1 MLHRILCAIAISIAM
16 LASVVSQ
23 AASADKALLAAE
35 PDPRNWTSPGRT
47 SNETRFSPLDE
58 INRESVGRLRL
69 AWSLDLAV
77 GSAHSTPLAVD
88 GVVYVAA
95 GYTVVHAVEAKTGKQ
110 LWRYDSEAATL
121 ASQKLRAGSG
131 IRGLAYQKARLFV
144 GTQDGRLIALD
155 AKTGVVVWTTQVLNA
170 ADRSF
175 ISGAP
180 RVCGDKVIIGFGAGA
195 TDEVRGAVS
204 AFDALTGK
212 LLWRWWSVGERQSGG
227 AIWNA
232 ITCDAGTS
240 RVYVGVGEPRGA
252 SAGVTSTGAWVPS
265 VVALDVANGAV
276 VWKHNADAGG
286 TVADASLDITLATL
300 NIGGS
305 PRRVILHAPK
315 DGFVYVIDA
324 TSGQRLSA
332 KKLDTGVHLLAP
344 QAYSPKTGLLY
355 IPTSRLAE
363 QASALTA
370 WDPVNQRSLWS
381 QPSPGAFGGGVLVTL
396 GDLVFAGQ
404 ADGYVNAF
412 DAAGGRKL
420 WQFYTATAALGAPI
434 SFAVGN
440 KQYIAILVA
449 PPAGTPASLGAPSAK
464 FGWDSRLHP
473 RRLLAFTLDGTAKL
487 PPTPPP
493 ARAQAQDGPDLV
505 VDEALAKEGAAKYA
519 SCAWCHGANAIAGGM
534 APDLRASA
542 VPLDAASFATLVKGG
557 LETRGMPKFG
567 EVTDRDLEALRHYLR
582 LQARLETRPDGVAPP
597 PPAAPAPVA
606 DESGEQ
612 ETERKPPGSLQSE
625 PVPPQ

>member
-1 MLHRILCAIAISIAM
+1 MLNKIVCVVALFISA
-16 LASVVSQ
+16 LSQ
-23 AASADKALLAAE
+23 AASADKTLLVDE
-35 PDPRNWTSPGRT
+35 PDPRNWASPGRT
-47 SNETRFSPLDE
+47 SNETRFSPLEE
-58 INRESVGRLRL
+58 INRETVGRLRL

-95 GYTVVHAVEAKTGKQ
+95 GYTIVHAVDAKTGKL

-121 ASQKLRAGSG
+121 ANQKLRAGSG
-131 IRGLAYQKARLFV
+131 IRGLAYHKARLFV

-155 AKTGVVVWTTQVLNA
+155 AKKGVVVWTAPVLDA

-180 RVCGDKVIIGFGAGA
+180 RVCGDKVIIGFGAGGA
-195 TDEVRGAVS
+195 DEVRGAVT
-204 AFDALTGK
+204 AFDALSGK
-212 LLWRWWSVGERQSGG
+212 QEWRWLSVGEKQSGG

-232 ITCDAGTS
+232 ITCDAEKG

-252 SAGVTSTGAWVPS
+252 GAGATIAGMWVPS
-265 VVALDVANGAV
+265 VVALDAANGAV
-276 VWKHNADAGG
+276 AWKHNADAGG
-286 TVADASLDITLATL
+286 AVADASLDITLATL
-300 NIGGS
+300 PVGGS

-324 TSGQRLSA
+324 ASGQRLSA
-332 KKLDTGVHLLAP
+332 KKLDTGSHLLAP
-344 QAYSPKTGLLY
+344 QAFSPKTGFLY
-355 IPTSRLAE
+355 VPTSRLAE
-363 QASALTA
+363 HTSALTA
-370 WDPVNQRSLWS
+370 WDPVAQRSLWS
-381 QPSPGAFGGGVLVTL
+381 QPTAGAFGGGVLVTQ
-396 GDLVFAGQ
+396 GDLAFTGT
-404 ADGYVNAF
+404 ADGYVNAY

-420 WQFYTATAALGAPI
+420 WQFYAATAALGAPI

-449 PPAGTPASLGAPSAK
+449 PLAGTPGSLGAPSAK

-493 ARAQAQDGPDLV
+493 ARAQPQDGPDLS
-505 VDEALAKEGAAKYA
+505 VDDALAKEGAAKYA
-519 SCAWCHGANAIAGGM
+519 ACAWCHGANVIAGGM

-542 VPLDAASFATLVKGG
+542 VPLTAAAFATVVKGG

-567 EVTDRDLEALRHYLR
+567 EATDHDLEALRHFIR
-582 LQARLETRPDGVAPP
+582 QQARLETRPDGVAPP
-597 PPAAPAPVA
+597 PAAAPAPAA
-606 DESGEQ
+606 DEAAEEES
-612 ETERKPPGSLQSE
+612 ERKVPGSLQSE
-625 PVPPQ
+625 PVPQT

>member
-1 MLHRILCAIAISIAM
+1 MLHRIFCAIAMSAAAM
-16 LASVVSQ
+16 SH
-23 AASADKALLAAE
+23 AATADKALLADE
-35 PDPRNWTSPGRT
+35 PDPRNWASPGRT
-47 SNETRFSPLDE
+47 SNETRFSPLAE
-58 INRESVGRLRL
+58 INRETVGRLRL

-77 GSAHSTPLAVD
+77 SSAHSTPLAVD

-95 GYTVVHAVEAKTGKQ
+95 GYSVVHAVDAKTGKL

-121 ASQKLRAGSG
+121 ANQKLRAGSG

-144 GTQDGRLIALD
+144 GTQDGRLVALD
-155 AKTGVVVWTTQVLNA
+155 AKKGGVVWTAPVLDA
-170 ADRSF
+170 ANRSF

-180 RVCGDKVIIGFGAGA
+180 RVCGDKVLIGFGAGA
-195 TDEVRGAVS
+195 ADEIRGAVM

-212 LLWRWWSVGERQSGG
+212 ELWRWWSVGERQSGG

-232 ITCDAGTS
+232 ITCDDERS
-240 RVYVGVGEPRGA
+240 RILVGVGEPRGA
-252 SAGVTSTGAWVPS
+252 GAQATIAGAWVPA
-265 VVALDVANGAV
+265 VVALGAANGEVA
-276 VWKHNADAGG
+276 WKHNADAGA

-300 NIGGS
+300 PVGGA
-305 PRRVILHAPK
+305 PRRVVLHAPK

-324 TSGQRLSA
+324 ASGQRLSA
-332 KKLDTGVHLLAP
+332 KKLDTGAHLLAP
-344 QAYSPKTGLLY
+344 QAFSPKTGLLY
-355 IPTSRLAE
+355 LPTSRLSE
-363 QASALTA
+363 HSSALTA
-370 WDPVNQRSLWS
+370 WDPVAQRSLWS
-381 QPSPGAFGGGVLVTL
+381 QPSPGAFGGGVLVTQ

-420 WQFYTATAALGAPI
+420 WQFYAATAALGAPI

-440 KQYIAILVA
+440 KQYIAILAA

-473 RRLLAFTLDGTAKL
+473 RRLLAFTLDGAAKL

-493 ARAQAQDGPDLV
+493 ARAQPQDAPDFI
-505 VDEALAKEGAAKYA
+505 VDETLAKEGATKYS

-534 APDLRASA
+534 APDLRAST
-542 VPLDAASFATLVKGG
+542 VPLTAASFAAAVKGG
-557 LETRGMPKFG
+557 IEARGMPKFV
-567 EVTDRDLEALRHYLR
+567 EATDPDLEALRHYLR
-582 LQARLETRPDGVAPP
+582 QQARLETRPDGVAPAP
-597 PPAAPAPVA
+597 PEPPAPAS
-606 DESGEQ
+606 DESAE
-612 ETERKPPGSLQSE
+612 EPVERKPPGSLQSE

>member
-1 MLHRILCAIAISIAM
+1 MFHRIFCA
-16 LASVVSQ
+16 LALTMFSVVSN
-23 AASADKALLAAE
+23 AANADKAFVADE
-35 PDPRNWTSPGRT
+35 PDPRNWASPGRT

-58 INRESVGRLRL
+58 INRETVGRLRL

-95 GYTVVHAVEAKTGKQ
+95 GYTVVHAVDAKTGKL

-121 ASQKLRAGSG
+121 ANQKLRAGSG

-144 GTQDGRLIALD
+144 GTQDGRLVALD
-155 AKTGVVVWTTQVLNA
+155 AKKGGVVWATQVLDA

-195 TDEVRGAVS
+195 ADEIRGAVT

-212 LLWRWWSVGERQSGG
+212 QLWRRWSVGERQSGG

-232 ITCDAGTS
+232 ITCDDERS
-240 RVYVGVGEPRGA
+240 RILVGVGEPRGA
-252 SAGVTSTGAWVPS
+252 GAQATIAGAWVPA
-265 VVALDVANGAV
+265 VVALDVATGAV
-276 VWKHNADAGG
+276 AWKHNADAGG
-286 TVADASLDITLATL
+286 GFADASLDITLATL
-300 NIGGS
+300 PVGGA

-315 DGFVYVIDA
+315 DGFVYVLDA
-324 TSGQRLSA
+324 ASGQRLSS
-332 KKLDTGVHLLAP
+332 KKLDTGAHLLAP
-344 QAYSPKTGLLY
+344 QAFSPRTGLLY
-355 IPTSRLAE
+355 IPASRLYE
-363 QASALTA
+363 HSSALTA
-370 WDPVNQRSLWS
+370 WDPVAQRSLWS
-381 QPSPGAFGGGVLVTL
+381 QPSPGAFGGGVLATL
-396 GDLVFAGQ
+396 GGLVFAGQ
-404 ADGYVNAF
+404 ADGYLNAF

-420 WQFYTATAALGAPI
+420 WQFYAATATLGPPI
-434 SFAVGN
+434 SFAVEK
-440 KQYIAILVA
+440 KQYIAILA
-449 PPAGTPASLGAPSAK
+449 GPPAGTPASLGAPSAK

-493 ARAQAQDGPDLV
+493 ARAQPRDGPELV
-505 VDEALAKEGAAKYA
+505 VDEALAKEGAAKYG

-542 VPLDAASFATLVKGG
+542 VPLDAAAFATIVKNG
-557 LETRGMPKFG
+557 LEPRGMPKFA
-567 EVTDRDLEALRHYLR
+567 EATDRDLEALRHYLR
-582 LQARLETRPDGVAPP
+582 QQARLETRPDGVAPP
-597 PPAAPAPVA
+597 PPAAPPPV
-606 DESGEQ
+606 SGEAA
-612 ETERKPPGSLQSE
+612 EEAEERKPPGSLRSE

>member
-16 LASVVSQ
+16 LASVESQ
-23 AASADKALLAAE
+23 AATADKAWLADE
-35 PDPRNWTSPGRT
+35 PDPRNWASPGRT
-47 SNETRFSPLDE
+47 SNETRFSPLEE
-58 INRESVGRLRL
+58 INRETVGRLRL
-69 AWSLDLAV
+69 AWSLDLVV

-95 GYTVVHAVEAKTGKQ
+95 GFTVVHAVDAKTGKM
-110 LWRYDSEAATL
+110 LWRYDSGAATL

-131 IRGLAYQKARLFV
+131 IRGLSFQKARLFV
-144 GTQDGRLIALD
+144 GTQDGRLVALD
-155 AKTGVVVWTTQVLNA
+155 AKTGVVVWTTQVLDA

-195 TDEVRGAVS
+195 MDEVRGGVS
-204 AFDALTGK
+204 AFDVLTGK
-212 LLWRWWSVGERQSGG
+212 QLWRWWSVDEKQSGG

-232 ITCDAGTS
+232 ITCDAAKS

-252 SAGVTSTGAWVPS
+252 GAQATMAGIWVPS
-265 VVALDVANGAV
+265 VVALDVSNGTVA
-276 VWKHNADAGG
+276 WKHNTDAGG
-286 TVADASLDITLATL
+286 TLADASLDITLATL
-300 NIGGS
+300 AVGGS

-324 TSGQRLSA
+324 ASGQRLSA
-332 KKLDTGVHLLAP
+332 KKLDTGAHLLAP
-344 QAYSPKTGLLY
+344 QAFSPKTGLLY
-355 IPTSRLAE
+355 VPTSRLAE
-363 QASALTA
+363 HASSLTA

-420 WQFYTATAALGAPI
+420 WQFYAATAALGAPI

-449 PPAGTPASLGAPSAK
+449 PPAGTPGSLGAPSAK

-473 RRLLAFTLDGTAKL
+473 RRLLVFTLDGTAKL

-493 ARAQAQDGPDLV
+493 ARAQAQDGPELA
-505 VDEALAKEGAAKYA
+505 VDEGLAKEGAAKYA

-542 VPLDAASFATLVKGG
+542 VPLNAASFATVVRDG
-557 LETRGMPKFG
+557 LEIRGMPKFG
-567 EVTDRDLEALRHYLR
+567 EATDRDLEALRHYIR
-582 LQARLETRPDGVAPP
+582 VQARLETRPDGVAPP
-597 PPAAPAPVA
+597 PPAAPPSAA
-606 DESGEQ
+606 DESVE
-612 ETERKPPGSLQSE
+612 EEAERKPPGSLQSE

>member
-1 MLHRILCAIAISIAM
+1 MLHRILCAMATSVAM
-16 LASVVSQ
+16 LASLPLP
-23 AASADKALLAAE
+23 AANADKALLADE

-47 SNETRFSPLDE
+47 SNESRFSPLGE
-58 INRESVGRLRL
+58 INRETVGRLRL
-69 AWSLDLAV
+69 AWSLDLDA

-88 GVVYVAA
+88 GVVYVAV
-95 GYTVVHAVEAKTGKQ
+95 GYTVVHAVDAKTGKR
-110 LWRYDSEAATL
+110 LWRYDSGAATL
-121 ASQKLRAGSG
+121 AGPKLRSGSG
-131 IRGLAYQKARLFV
+131 IRGLAYQKSRLFA
-144 GTQDGRLIALD
+144 GTQDGRLVALD
-155 AKTGVVVWTTQVLNA
+155 AKTGAVVWTTQVLDA

-180 RVCGDKVIIGFGAGA
+180 RVCRDKVIIGSGAGA
-195 TDEVRGAVS
+195 MDEVRGAVS

-212 LLWRWWSVGERQSGG
+212 QVWRWWSVGEKQSGG

-232 ITCDAGTS
+232 ITCDAASS

-252 SAGVTSTGAWVPS
+252 SAQAVTAGTWVPG

-276 VWKHNADAGG
+276 AWKHLANAGNAP
-286 TVADASLDITLATL
+286 VDASLDITLAT
-300 NIGGS
+300 IAVGGS
-305 PRRVILHAPK
+305 PRRVILQSPK

-324 TSGQRLSA
+324 ASGQRLSA
-332 KKLDTGVHLLAP
+332 KKLDTGAHLLAP

-355 IPTSRLAE
+355 IPASRLAE
-363 QASALTA
+363 HASALTA

-381 QPSPGAFGGGVLVTL
+381 QPSPGAFGGGVLATP
-396 GDLVFAGQ
+396 DLVFAGQ

-420 WQFYTATAALGAPI
+420 WQVFAATAALGAPI

-440 KQYIAILVA
+440 KQYIAILIA
-449 PPAGTPASLGAPSAK
+449 PPAGTPGSLGAPSAK
-464 FGWDSRLHP
+464 LGWDSRVHP

-487 PPTPPP
+487 PATPPP
-493 ARAQAQDGPDLV
+493 ARAPAQDAPAFT

-542 VPLDAASFATLVKGG
+542 VPLDPAAFATIVRGG
-557 LETRGMPKFG
+557 LEIRGMPKFG
-567 EVTDRDLEALRHYLR
+567 EATDRDLEGLRHYLR
-582 LQARLETRPDGVAPP
+582 QQARLETRPDGVAPP
-597 PPAAPAPVA
+597 PPAAPAPA
-606 DESGEQ
+606 EEESTEDEA
-612 ETERKPPGSLQSE
+612 ERKPPGSLQSE

>member
-1 MLHRILCAIAISIAM
+1 MFHRIFCALAM
-16 LASVVSQ
+16 TMFAG
-23 AASADKALLAAE
+23 AASHAATADKASLADE
-35 PDPRNWTSPGRT
+35 PDPRNWASPGRT

-58 INRESVGRLRL
+58 INRETVGRLRL

-95 GYTVVHAVEAKTGKQ
+95 GYSVVHAVDAKTGKV
-110 LWRYDSEAATL
+110 LWRYDSDAATL
-121 ASQKLRAGSG
+121 ANQKLRAGSG

-144 GTQDGRLIALD
+144 GTQDGRLVALD
-155 AKTGVVVWTTQVLNA
+155 AKKGSVAWTAQVLEP

-180 RVCGDKVIIGFGAGA
+180 RVCGDKVVIGFGAGA
-195 TDEVRGAVS
+195 ADEIRGAVT

-212 LLWRWWSVGERQSGG
+212 QLWRWWSVGEGQSGG
-227 AIWNA
+227 AVWNA
-232 ITCDAGTS
+232 ITCDDERR
-240 RVYVGVGEPRGA
+240 RVLVGVGEARGA
-252 SAGVTSTGAWVPS
+252 GAPATTAGTWVPA
-265 VVALDVANGAV
+265 VVALDGATGAV
-276 VWKHNADAGG
+276 AWRHNADAGG
-286 TVADASLDITLATL
+286 VPADASLDITLATL
-300 NIGGS
+300 PVGGS

-315 DGFVYVIDA
+315 DGFVYVLDA
-324 TSGQRLSA
+324 VSGQRLSS
-332 KKLDTGVHLLAP
+332 KKLDTGAHLLAP
-344 QAYSPKTGLLY
+344 QAFSPKTGLLY

-363 QASALTA
+363 HSSALTA
-370 WDPVNQRSLWS
+370 WDPVSQRSLWS
-381 QPSPGAFGGGVLVTL
+381 QPSPGAFGGGVLVTQ

-420 WQFYTATAALGAPI
+420 WQFYAATAALGAPI
-434 SFAVGN
+434 GFAVGN
-440 KQYIAILVA
+440 KQYLAILVA

-473 RRLLAFTLDGTAKL
+473 RRLLAFTLDGAAKL

-493 ARAQAQDGPDLV
+493 ARAQPQDGPDLV

-542 VPLDAASFATLVKGG
+542 VPLVATSFATVVKGG
-557 LETRGMPKFG
+557 VEARGMPKFA
-567 EVTDRDLEALRHYLR
+567 EATDRDLEALRHYLR
-582 LQARLETRPDGVAPP
+582 QQARLDTRPDGVAPA
-597 PPAAPAPVA
+597 PPAAPTPP
-606 DESGEQ
+606 SGEPAEEQ
-612 ETERKPPGSLQSE
+612 EEKKPPGSLQSE